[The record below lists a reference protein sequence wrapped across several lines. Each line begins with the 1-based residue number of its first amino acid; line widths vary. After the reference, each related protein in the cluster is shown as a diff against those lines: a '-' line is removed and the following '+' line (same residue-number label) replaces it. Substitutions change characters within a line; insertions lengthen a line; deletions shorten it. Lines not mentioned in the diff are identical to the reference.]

1 MSFDDCR
8 LAELTGEKCMLE
20 LEAARTAREARR
32 RASDCV
38 DAQPV
43 ETYISPFSFF
53 FAPLMLVFAL
63 LISMWVCY
71 FIFI

>member
-32 RASDCV
+32 RASERV
-38 DAQPV
+38 NAQPAEDALSASSCLLLGLALGLLLLWAV
-43 ETYISPFSFF
+43 IDFF
-53 FAPLMLVFAL
+53 GWL
-63 LISMWVCY
+63 
-71 FIFI
+71 